1 MINLYA
7 WDTPNGEK
15 AVILL
20 EELEVEYQLIPIN
33 ILQGEQFEDW
43 YLEISPSA
51 KIPAAT
57 LSNNEDNE
65 THRMFESGTI
75 LVYFAEKY
83 QRFLSTE
90 PRTKAE
96 ELSWVFWQ
104 TSGLGPMFGQYG
116 HFTRKEDK
124 IEYAINRYLN
134 ETKRLLQIIDKRLKD
149 NKFLGGEEYSIAD
162 MMTWPWIKGAYLYLE
177 SVEEAELSSLSNLK
191 GWYDEVNERPAVK
204 SALAKLQ
211 KACENK

>member
-1 MINLYA
+1 
-7 WDTPNGEK
+7 
-15 AVILL
+15 
-20 EELEVEYQLIPIN
+20 
-33 ILQGEQFEDW
+33 
-43 YLEISPSA
+43 
-51 KIPAAT
+51 
-57 LSNNEDNE
+57 
-65 THRMFESGTI
+65 
-75 LVYFAEKY
+75 
-83 QRFLSTE
+83 
-90 PRTKAE
+90 
-96 ELSWVFWQ
+96 
-104 TSGLGPMFGQYG
+104 MFGQYG